1 MPCASAQSRKAR
13 LAAGLLLLLVPAPA
27 LAQDTPRDLLQS
39 SYALW
44 GMMEAAAVYC
54 AEALPGDFS
63 IPLTHIDWVSR
74 NTLIMD
80 ELEATRD
87 MLGEPEL
94 LAFEGRRAGSD
105 GAMDLLRQATNPAE
119 VCANWKTQTE
129 TGGYDAETF
138 LADQLGILRERDGL

>member
-1 MPCASAQSRKAR
+1 MPRASATFRKAR
-13 LAAGLLLLLVPAPA
+13 LAAGLLLLLAPLPV
-27 LAQDTPRDLLQS
+27 LAQDTPRDTLHS

-54 AEALPGDFS
+54 AEQLPGDFS
-63 IPLTHIDWVSR
+63 IPLTHLDWVSR

-94 LAFEGRRAGSD
+94 LAFEGRKAGSD
-105 GAMDLLRQATNPAE
+105 GASDLLRQATNPAE
-119 VCANWKTQTE
+119 VCANWKAQTE

-138 LADQLGILRERDGL
+138 LADQLGTLRERDGF